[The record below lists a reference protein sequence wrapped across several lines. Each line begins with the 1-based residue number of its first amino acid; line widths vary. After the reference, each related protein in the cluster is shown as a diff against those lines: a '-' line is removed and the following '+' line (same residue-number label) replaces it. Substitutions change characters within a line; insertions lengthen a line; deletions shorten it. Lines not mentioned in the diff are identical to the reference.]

1 MTSHK
6 DVFEGRSADELDK
19 LIRWALR
26 ERVVGASPSSHVWE
40 RIKERVGRP
49 TAWRLMGLRFSKGY
63 RAVMAQLARVGAFLS
78 AQIVSWMWPQ
88 NTWVEWRHNPCFTRL
103 SDQYSYSFLLQLAF

>member
-1 MTSHK
+1 MTLRK
-6 DVFEGRSADELDK
+6 DVFEGHSADELDK

-40 RIKERVGRP
+40 RIKERVGWP

-78 AQIVSWMWPQ
+78 AQIASWAWPE
-88 NTWVEWRHNPCFTRL
+88 NRWVEWRLDPRL
-103 SDQYSYSFLLQLAF
+103 TYLLDQYSPMLRLAF

>member
-1 MTSHK
+1 MTSRK
-6 DVFEGRSADELDK
+6 DVFEGHSADELDN

-78 AQIVSWMWPQ
+78 AQIASWAWPE
-88 NTWVEWRHNPCFTRL
+88 NRWVEWRYDPRNTHL
-103 SDQYSYSFLLQLAF
+103 LYQYGSLLPLTF